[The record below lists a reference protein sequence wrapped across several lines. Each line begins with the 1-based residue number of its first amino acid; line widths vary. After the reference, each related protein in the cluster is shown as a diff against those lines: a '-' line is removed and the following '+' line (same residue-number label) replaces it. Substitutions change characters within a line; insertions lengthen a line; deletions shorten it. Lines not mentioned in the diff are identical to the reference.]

1 MKFFTLFI
9 SLIIS
14 IQSYSQ
20 FKEYKKLDELFNEKQ
35 FEKCIEQSL
44 KYNKKEPKELVPILY
59 CAKAYYELYKVADE
73 KEKLNQLKQSMKYA
87 AKISKID
94 KNEEAK
100 EQYSSFMDDLHKTML
115 DYGSSLYYGENKDK
129 SKPVFDYLVKIYL
142 DTTQQYYDFHP
153 EDRKNTTKGVG
164 VNAVKEKV
172 NQVDKNGLKQGLWKK
187 VYPSGVLAYEVYFK
201 DGKPTGIHKRY
212 HENGKLMA
220 QLSFDDKG
228 EWADAK
234 LYDDK
239 GMLVAEGKYKDQKRE
254 GTWLFYYNGKKI
266 VEEKYKDGL
275 KNGISKAFFENGQ
288 VADERNWE
296 MDVEN
301 GVWRQYYPSGK
312 LKLETRVDKGVR
324 NSVYYTY
331 YENGRFEVQGHYKN
345 DRMEGDWI
353 YFDNGGKETKRIKYT
368 NGIAE
373 NQEELD
379 EEENKV
385 LQKLEKNKDRLL
397 DPADYINNP
406 NEYLKKSGLR

>member
-1 MKFFTLFI
+1 MKFFSLLI
-9 SLIIS
+9 SLIIGV
-14 IQSYSQ
+14 QAYSQ
-20 FKEYKKLDELFNEKQ
+20 LTEYKKLDELFDGKE

-44 KYNKKEPKELVPILY
+44 KYNKKEPKELMPILY
-59 CAKAYYELYKVADE
+59 CAKAYYELYKTADE
-73 KEKLNQLKQSMKYA
+73 KDKLNQLKQSMKYA
-87 AKISKID
+87 SKISKID
-94 KNEEAK
+94 KKEEAK
-100 EQYSSFMDDLHKTML
+100 DRYSAFMDDLHKTML
-115 DYGSSLYYGENKDK
+115 DFGSSLYYGDSKDK
-129 SKPVFDYLVKIYL
+129 SKPVFDYLVKIYS

-153 EDRKNTTKGVG
+153 EDRKKITSEVGINT
-164 VNAVKEKV
+164 ASEKV
-172 NQVDKNGLKQGLWKK
+172 NQIDENGRKQGFWKK

-201 DGKPTGIHKRY
+201 DDKPIGVHKRY

-239 GMLVAEGKYKDQKRE
+239 GVLTAEGKYKNQKRE
-254 GTWLFYYNGKKI
+254 GLWLFYYKGKKI
-266 VEEKYKDGL
+266 IEETYKNGL

-312 LKLETRVDKGVR
+312 LKLETRVDNGIR

-345 DRMEGDWI
+345 DRMEGEWV
-353 YFDNGGKETKRIKYT
+353 YFDNSGKEVKRVKYT
-368 NGIAE
+368 DGIAE

-379 EEENKV
+379 LEENEIFK
-385 LQKLEKNKDRLL
+385 KLEKNKERLL